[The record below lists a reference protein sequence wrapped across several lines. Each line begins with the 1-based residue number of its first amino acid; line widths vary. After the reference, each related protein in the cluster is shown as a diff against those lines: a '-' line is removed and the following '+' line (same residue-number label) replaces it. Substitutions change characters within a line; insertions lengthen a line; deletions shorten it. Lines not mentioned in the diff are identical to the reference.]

1 MSSKTKEQTPR
12 EMFWQSAW
20 EKSECDLDCGDF
32 GRCEKRSCT
41 VRKYIRFQIFLIEF
55 SASMDFQG
63 MVLNATT

>member
-12 EMFWQSAW
+12 EMFWQNAW
-20 EKSECDLDCGDF
+20 QKSECDLDCGDF

-41 VRKYIRFQIFLIEF
+41 VRKDIGLKIFFIKF
-55 SASMDFQG
+55 SASMDFQE